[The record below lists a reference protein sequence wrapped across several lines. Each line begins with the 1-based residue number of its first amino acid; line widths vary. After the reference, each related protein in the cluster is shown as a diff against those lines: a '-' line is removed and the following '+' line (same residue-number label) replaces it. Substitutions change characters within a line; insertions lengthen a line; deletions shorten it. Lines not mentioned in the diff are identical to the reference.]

1 MQIALEEQTRKTSP
15 WVHRVWDLQEACGD
29 RDPDAL
35 VMEGG
40 HPISSIPVRSPCLP
54 QSAQKCYQMNE

>member
-29 RDPDAL
+29 RDPDAQAQEAL
-35 VMEGG
+35 P
-40 HPISSIPVRSPCLP
+40 HRSLSLGSFLRE
-54 QSAQKCYQMNE
+54 QQAATSH